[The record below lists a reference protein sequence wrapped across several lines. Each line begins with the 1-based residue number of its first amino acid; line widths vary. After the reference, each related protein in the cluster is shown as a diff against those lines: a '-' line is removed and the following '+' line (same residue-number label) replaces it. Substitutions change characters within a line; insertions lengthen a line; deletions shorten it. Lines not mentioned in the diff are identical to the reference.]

1 MSAASLPASGKR
13 RDGPLRTF
21 ALLSVGLA
29 LLGEGLIRTGRSPW
43 AGIAAQIVASF
54 LFAWGA
60 WPRPAPP
67 AVPVFVAPAR
77 WKRAGRLG
85 WPLAFAV
92 AASCAIASIVWCLRL
107 YAGRREVA
115 AEGPWFAAIFLIAA
129 AGFFG
134 GRLTAFAPRWDAAPP
149 LGSRTR
155 RALFALAVVLVL
167 GLAAATRLP
176 ALDRIPFG
184 INADEG
190 DQAAVSLSILR
201 GHNTTPLFGVGWYHI
216 SIVYFRLL
224 ALVMGVAGAT
234 VAGART
240 FGALS
245 GIVTVGLVL
254 WLGVRHFGR
263 RAGLIAGLFAASLGP
278 ALQFSRETTCA
289 GPTATLWAASALL
302 FLEAARGGRA
312 WAWVLSGLAGGF
324 SFYFYPTGRLW
335 SVFALLVV
343 ISFLATAPRG
353 ARRKIFAGAILA
365 ALAALII
372 GAPFLYRA
380 YVNPDWFVV
389 RARETSIFVSSNLS
403 RLPYVQRD
411 WPMPRLLLAQIER
424 SIGIF
429 NRFPDGNYF
438 WPTGKPIL
446 PAVFSA
452 LTVTGL
458 LASLWRVRDPRL
470 ALLTAWFWTGFV
482 GVVVTVETPNLHR
495 MATAVPVLA
504 IFAALV
510 LDEGAR
516 RFSAPL
522 TRRGGRVAVTALVA
536 AASLALAARELVFYF
551 GEYAKLDAW
560 PYPRIEGGAIAQEGR
575 DAWVLSL
582 GGQFHMVNSGW
593 VYHLAPDSF
602 RAGILSPGFHLP
614 LTMPA
619 SRDLAFLFYPGQE
632 DYRNLVETIYPGGS
646 FHRVPSV
653 PDQWIFDV
661 YRLPRAAW
669 QATQG
674 ALAHM
679 PGEPP
684 VRVPTL
690 SDPAPGARPDAVMR
704 WTAAMRVPRFGNYAF
719 RLGPG
724 PARLAID
731 GHEVLSIAA
740 GEQAK
745 EESLCLA
752 RGDHFVELEGSLVG
766 GLPRARLL
774 WAPFANA
781 GAGPVFET
789 IPTAILRP
797 LAKPPGGL
805 FGVVTFRGGRRQE
818 RLDGTLA
825 TWNLSDEFEFGGER
839 FGAVWTGSLV
849 APATGSYE
857 MGLLASGTAELKID
871 GQTVLRSDGAHDKPV
886 ASSVTLGAGEHAVEL
901 SFKES
906 VEPARLE
913 WTWTPPGGRSSIV
926 PPSALRPPRGAG
938 MSPPCKQEDF
948 GPPDR
953 LPPVDHPVFLRW

>member
-1 MSAASLPASGKR
+1 MSSASPLASGKGGP
-13 RDGPLRTF
+13 GPLRTF
-21 ALLSVGLA
+21 ALLAVGLA
-29 LLGEGLIRTGRSPW
+29 LGGEELIRTGRAPW
-43 AGIAAQIVASF
+43 AGIGAQLVASL

-67 AVPVFVAPAR
+67 ATVSAVRRPGTV
-77 WKRAGRLG
+77 RL
-85 WPLAFAV
+85 LAFIVAV
-92 AASCAIASIVWCLRL
+92 AGAIASIVWCLRL
-107 YAGRREVA
+107 YARGNGVGGET
-115 AEGPWFAAIFLIAA
+115 PWMAAIVLMTASGFL
-129 AGFFG
+129 GSP
-134 GRLTAFAPRWDAAPP
+134 LTALSPRWDAAPP
-149 LGSRTR
+149 LGSRSR
-155 RALFALAVVLVL
+155 RVLFVSAVALILC
-167 GLAAATRLP
+167 LAAATRLP

-201 GHNTTPLFGVGWYHI
+201 GHDTTPLFGVGWYHI

-224 ALVMGVAGAT
+224 AAVMSVAGAT

-240 FGALS
+240 FGALA

-263 RAGLIAGLFAASLGP
+263 RAGLLAGLLVASFGP

-312 WAWVLSGLAGGF
+312 WAWILSGLAGGF
-324 SFYFYPTGRLW
+324 SLYFYPTGRLW
-335 SVFALLVV
+335 SVFALLFVV
-343 ISFLATAPRG
+343 SLLATAPRG
-353 ARRKIFAGAILA
+353 ARMKIIGGAILG
-365 ALAALII
+365 ALAALVI

-403 RLPYVQRD
+403 RLPYVHRE
-411 WPMPRLLLAQIER
+411 WSMPRLLLAQLER

-438 WPTGKPIL
+438 WPTGQPIL
-446 PAVFSA
+446 PPVLSA
-452 LTVTGL
+452 LTITGL
-458 LASLWRVRDPRL
+458 FASLWRVRDPRL

-482 GVVVTVETPNLHR
+482 GVIVTVETPNLHR

-504 IFAALV
+504 LFAALV

-516 RFSAPL
+516 RFAAPL
-522 TRRGGRVAVTALVA
+522 KTRGGRVVVTALVA
-536 AASLALAARELVFYF
+536 AVALMLAARELVFYF
-551 GEYAKLDAW
+551 GTYAKLDAW
-560 PYPRIEGGAIAQEGR
+560 PYPRIEGGTVAHEGR
-575 DAWVLSL
+575 DAWVVSL
-582 GGQFHMVNSGW
+582 AGQFHMVNSGW

-619 SRDLAFLFYPGQE
+619 NRDLAFLFYPGQD
-632 DYRNLVETIYPGGS
+632 DYRHLVEAIYPGGA
-646 FHRVPSV
+646 FRRVTLP
-653 PDQWIFDV
+653 PDQWTFDV
-661 YRLPRAAW
+661 YRVPRAAW
-669 QATQG
+669 QASQG
-674 ALAHM
+674 ALAHL
-679 PGEPP
+679 PDGTS
-684 VRVPTL
+684 VRVPGPGD
-690 SDPAPGARPDAVMR
+690 SAPGARLSSTLR

-719 RLGPG
+719 HLGPG
-724 PARLAID
+724 PARLMID
-731 GHEVLSIAA
+731 GREVLSIAT
-740 GEQAK
+740 GDPVK
-745 EESLCLA
+745 ETSVCLA
-752 RGDHFVELEGSLVG
+752 RGDHFVELEAARAG
-766 GLPRARLL
+766 GRPPAHLL
-774 WAPFANA
+774 WAPSWNA
-781 GAGPVFET
+781 GERPVFRA

-797 LAKPPGGL
+797 LAEPPGGL

-825 TWNLSDEFEFGGER
+825 TWNLSDEFQFGGEP

-849 APATGSYE
+849 APTPGSYT

-871 GQTVLRSDGAHDKPV
+871 GQTVLRSEGPHDKPV
-886 ASSVTLGAGEHAVEL
+886 AASVVLGAGGHAVEL

-913 WTWTPPGGRSSIV
+913 WTWTPPGGETSIV
-926 PPSALRPPRGAG
+926 PPFALRPPRGVG
-938 MSPPCKQEDF
+938 VSPPCNPGDF
-948 GPPDR
+948 GPPGW
-953 LPPVDHPVFLRW
+953 PPLVDHPVFLRW

>member
-1 MSAASLPASGKR
+1 MSSASPLASGKGGP
-13 RDGPLRTF
+13 GPLRTF
-21 ALLSVGLA
+21 ALLAAGLA
-29 LLGEGLIRTGRSPW
+29 LLGEELIRTGRAPW
-43 AGIAAQIVASF
+43 AGIGAQLVASG

-67 AVPVFVAPAR
+67 ALASPAR
-77 WKRAGRLG
+77 RKGPGSL
-85 WPLAFAV
+85 LAFAV
-92 AASCAIASIVWCLRL
+92 AVLGAIASIVWCLKL
-107 YAGRREVA
+107 YARSREVA
-115 AEGPWFAAIFLIAA
+115 AEGPWIAAIVLIAT

-134 GRLTAFAPRWDAAPP
+134 GELTAFSPRWDAAPS
-149 LGSRTR
+149 LGSRPR
-155 RALFALAVVLVL
+155 RGLFALAVALIL
-167 GLAAATRLP
+167 CLAAATRLP

-201 GHNTTPLFGVGWYHI
+201 GHDTTPLFGVGWYHI

-224 ALVMGVAGAT
+224 AAVMRVAGAT
-234 VAGART
+234 VSGART
-240 FGALS
+240 FGALA

-263 RAGLIAGLFAASLGP
+263 RAGLLAGLLVASLGP

-312 WAWVLSGLAGGF
+312 WAWTLSGLAGGF
-324 SFYFYPTGRLW
+324 SLYFYPTGRLW
-335 SVFALLVV
+335 SVFALLFVV
-343 ISFLATAPRG
+343 SLLATAPRG
-353 ARRKIFAGAILA
+353 ARMKIFAGALLG
-365 ALAALII
+365 ALAALVI

-403 RLPYVQRD
+403 RLAYVHSG
-411 WPMPRLLLAQIER
+411 WSMPRILLAQLER

-446 PAVFSA
+446 PLVLSA

-458 LASLWRVRDPRL
+458 FASLWRVRDPRF

-482 GVVVTVETPNLHR
+482 GVVITVETPNLHR

-510 LDEGAR
+510 LDDGAR
-516 RFSAPL
+516 RFAAPL
-522 TRRGGRVAVTALVA
+522 KRRGGRLAVAALVA
-536 AASLALAARELVFYF
+536 AVVLGLAARELVFYF

-560 PYPRIEGGAIAQEGR
+560 PYPRIEGGAVAHEGR
-575 DAWVLSL
+575 DAWVVSL

-619 SRDLAFLFYPGQE
+619 NRDLAFLFYPGQ
-632 DYRNLVETIYPGGS
+632 DAYRHLVEAIYPGGS
-646 FHRVPSV
+646 LHRVPLP
-653 PDQWIFDV
+653 PDQWLFDV
-661 YRLPRAAW
+661 YRVPRAVW
-669 QATQG
+669 QDTQG
-674 ALAHM
+674 ALAHI
-679 PGEPP
+679 PGGPS
-684 VRVPTL
+684 VRVPDL
-690 SDPAPGARPDAVMR
+690 ADPVPGARPDTGVR
-704 WTAAMRVPRFGNYAF
+704 WTAAMRVPRFGNTAF

-724 PARLAID
+724 PARLTID
-731 GHEVLSIAA
+731 GREVLSIAA
-740 GEQAK
+740 GDAEK
-745 EESLCLA
+745 ETSVCLA
-752 RGDHFVELEGSLVG
+752 RGDHFVELEA
-766 GLPRARLL
+766 PRAEGRPLARLL
-774 WAPFANA
+774 WAPSLNA
-781 GAGPVFET
+781 GEQPAFQAIPV
-789 IPTAILRP
+789 AILRP
-797 LAKPPGGL
+797 VAGPPGGL

-825 TWNLSDEFEFGGER
+825 TWNLCEEFQFGGEP
-839 FGAVWTGSLV
+839 FDAVWTGSLA
-849 APATGSYE
+849 APAPGSYA
-857 MGLLASGTAELKID
+857 MGLLASGTAELKLD
-871 GQTVLRSDGAHDKPV
+871 GQTVLRSEGPHDKPV
-886 ASSVTLGAGEHAVEL
+886 SSSVVLSAGEHAVEL

-913 WTWTPPGGRSSIV
+913 WTWTPPGEESSIV

-938 MSPPCKQEDF
+938 VSPPCKPGDF
-948 GPPDR
+948 GPADR
-953 LPPVDHPVFLRW
+953 PPLTDHPVFLRF

>member
-1 MSAASLPASGKR
+1 MSPASPPPSGR
-13 RDGPLRTF
+13 GGTGPLRTF
-21 ALLSVGLA
+21 ALVALA
-29 LLGEGLIRTGRSPW
+29 LALAGEELIRTGRAPW
-43 AGIAAQIVASF
+43 AGIGAQLAASG

-60 WPRPAPP
+60 WPRLTPPALAPP
-67 AVPVFVAPAR
+67 ARRKSLAR
-77 WKRAGRLG
+77 L
-85 WPLAFAV
+85 LAFAV
-92 AASCAIASIVWCLRL
+92 ASLGAIASIVWCLKL
-107 YAGRREVA
+107 YARSREVA
-115 AEGPWFAAIFLIAA
+115 AEGPWIAAILLIAA

-134 GRLTAFAPRWDAAPP
+134 GELTAFPPRWDAAPP
-149 LGSRTR
+149 LGSRLR
-155 RALFALAVVLVL
+155 RGLFALAVALIL
-167 GLAAATRLP
+167 CLAAATRLP

-201 GHNTTPLFGVGWYHI
+201 GHDTTPLFGVGWYHI

-224 ALVMGVAGAT
+224 AAVMRVAGAT

-240 FGALS
+240 FGALA
-245 GIVTVGLVL
+245 GIATVGLVL

-263 RAGLIAGLFAASLGP
+263 RAGLLAGLLAASLGP

-312 WAWVLSGLAGGF
+312 WAWILSGLAGGF
-324 SFYFYPTGRLW
+324 SLYFYPTGRLW
-335 SVFALLVV
+335 SVFALLFVV
-343 ISFLATAPRG
+343 SLLATAPRG
-353 ARRKIFAGAILA
+353 ARMKIFAGALLG
-365 ALAALII
+365 ALAALVI

-380 YVNPDWFVV
+380 YVNPNWFVV

-403 RLPYVQRD
+403 RLPYVHRD
-411 WPMPRLLLAQIER
+411 WPMPRLLLAQLER
-424 SIGIF
+424 SIGIL

-446 PAVFSA
+446 PPVLSA

-458 LASLWRVRDPRL
+458 FASLWRVRDPRL
-470 ALLTAWFWTGFV
+470 ALVAAWFWAGFV

-516 RFSAPL
+516 RFAAPL
-522 TRRGGRVAVTALVA
+522 KRRGGRVAVAALVA
-536 AASLALAARELVFYF
+536 AAALALAARELVFYF

-560 PYPRIEGGAIAQEGR
+560 PYPRIEGGTIAREGR
-575 DAWVLSL
+575 DAWVVSL

-593 VYHLAPDSF
+593 VYHLAPDSL

-619 SRDLAFLFYPGQE
+619 NRDLAFLFYPGQE
-632 DYRNLVETIYPGGS
+632 AYRHLIEEIYPGGALR
-646 FHRVPSV
+646 RVPLP
-653 PDQWIFDV
+653 PDQWTFDV
-661 YRLPRAAW
+661 YRVPRAVW

-674 ALAHM
+674 ALARV
-679 PGEPP
+679 PGGTP
-684 VRVPTL
+684 VRVSDL
-690 SDPAPGARPDAVMR
+690 SDLPSGARPDTRIR
-704 WTAAMRVPRFGNYAF
+704 WTAAMRVPRFGDYAF

-731 GHEVLSIAA
+731 GREVLSIATD
-740 GEQAK
+740 EPAK
-745 EESLCLA
+745 ETSLCLA
-752 RGDHFVELEGSLVG
+752 RGDHFVELEGAREG
-766 GLPRARLL
+766 GHAAARLL
-774 WAPFANA
+774 WNPSADA
-781 GAGPVFET
+781 GKRADFQA
-789 IPTAILRP
+789 IPAAILRP
-797 LAKPPGGL
+797 LAEPPGGL

-825 TWNLSDEFEFGGER
+825 TWNLCEEFQYGGEA
-839 FGAVWTGSLV
+839 FDAVWTGSLV
-849 APATGSYE
+849 APLPGTYA

-871 GQTVLRSDGAHDKPV
+871 GRTALESEGAHDKPV
-886 ASSVTLGAGEHAVEL
+886 EGSVVLSAGEHAVEL

-913 WTWTPPGGRSSIV
+913 WTWTPPGGKNSIV

-938 MSPPCKQEDF
+938 VSPPCKPADF
-948 GPPDR
+948 GPSDR
-953 LPPVDHPVFLRW
+953 PPLVDHPAFLRW